1 MSTSPDISIIIPCY
15 NATKYLPACI
25 DSLKKQTIGLEHLQF
40 IFIDDASSD
49 DTFTILSNFESDFPN
64 QTILLPLPQ
73 NQGQGFA
80 RNLAL
85 SYATGIYILYV
96 DADDTIVPYAL
107 ELLLQHAQKLNC
119 DILEF
124 DFVRTEEGWLDKS
137 DAFASNV
144 SSYQVTDNIS
154 RQIFCT
160 SVPRFGTICN
170 KLYRREF
177 LTEHQIQNAE
187 YLVHEDTLF
196 SQLASLYAM
205 HYAYLPV
212 PLYFYRPNPH
222 STMLKAHTD
231 DLHQFDRLQ
240 VQLQFLKECEQRG
253 VLQEYYLAIEC
264 MFLRTYYI
272 DTLLFVLQRFSTAP
286 LAQLQEMQNTVLT
299 CFPSWQDNPFLVNQQ
314 TPLEQLLL
322 STLKYSFSEENF
334 EALKMQIK

>member
-1 MSTSPDISIIIPCY
+1 MHKLPDISIIIPCY
-15 NATKYLPACI
+15 NAADYLPACI
-25 DSLKKQTIGLEHLQF
+25 ESLKNQTIGMEDLQF
-40 IFIDDASSD
+40 IFIDDSSSD
-49 DTFTILSNFESDFPN
+49 STYTILSNFEEAFPN

-73 NQGQGFA
+73 NQGQGYA
-80 RNLAL
+80 RNLGL
-85 SYATGIYILYV
+85 TYANGRYILYV
-96 DADDTIVPYAL
+96 DADDTLAPYAL
-107 ELLLQHAQKLNC
+107 ELLLEHANNLNC
-119 DILEF
+119 DMLEF
-124 DFVRTEEGWLDKS
+124 DFIRTEQAWRNKS
-137 DAFASNV
+137 DAFMSTV

-170 KLYRREF
+170 KLYRRKF
-177 LTEHQIQNAE
+177 LVEHQIRNAE

-196 SQLASLYAM
+196 SQLASLYTR

-212 PLYFYRPNPH
+212 PLYFYRPNPD
-222 STMLKAHTD
+222 STMLKAHTN

-253 VLQEYYLAIEC
+253 LLQEYYLAIEC

-286 LAQLQEMQNTVLT
+286 LTQLQEMQKTVLT
-299 CFPSWQDNPFLVNQQ
+299 CFPSWQSNPLLVNQQ

-322 STLKYSFSEENF
+322 STLEDPFSKENF
-334 EALKMQIK
+334 ESLKMQIK